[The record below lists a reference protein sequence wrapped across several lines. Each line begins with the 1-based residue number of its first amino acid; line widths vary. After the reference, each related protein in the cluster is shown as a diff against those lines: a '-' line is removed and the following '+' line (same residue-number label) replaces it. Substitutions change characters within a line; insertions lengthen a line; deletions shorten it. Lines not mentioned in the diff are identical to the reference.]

1 MMREE
6 RFRRLLTAL
15 CTVCY
20 FVSYLTRINYGA
32 VLLEIVQTEGIGKV
46 AASMAV
52 TGSFLTYG
60 AGQLVSGWLGD
71 RVNPGRL
78 IFTGLM
84 TSACM
89 NVLVPVFANPG
100 AILVFWCI
108 NGFAQALLWPPM
120 VKILSDYLQEDE
132 YKKSCV
138 RVTWGSA
145 VGTIVIYLLAP
156 ACIVW
161 KGWRSLF
168 FLCAGIAFCFAFIWI
183 RGIAV
188 VEKRLG
194 AVQEPSAPPRRSRE
208 KRGKM
213 SLQTG
218 KDAAAGTACGGNSFL
233 ARTAGMLAV
242 IMAAIVMQGLLRDGI
257 TTWMPVYL
265 SETFHLASFVSILSG
280 VLLPVFGMVCLELT
294 SVLNRRWFR
303 NEMVCAGVIFLLGFG
318 SAFGLAAVPC
328 RSAAGAV
335 LLAAL
340 AVGCMH
346 GVNVILVSMVPPYFK
361 RSNRVGTVSGL
372 LNSCTYVGSAVSSY
386 GIARMAEGRGWGSVL
401 WLWAAAALAGTM
413 LCFGCRNVW
422 NHFKEG
428 HKNCY

>member
-6 RFRRLLTAL
+6 RFRRLLVAL

-89 NVLVPVFANPG
+89 NVLVPVFARPG

-120 VKILSDYLQEDE
+120 VKILSDYLQEDA

-145 VGTIVIYLLAP
+145 VGTIAIYLLAP
-156 ACIVW
+156 VCIVW

-168 FLCAGIAFCFAFIWI
+168 FLCAGIAFGFAFLWM
-183 RGIAV
+183 RGIMV
-188 VEKRLG
+188 VEKQLG
-194 AVQEPSAPPRRSRE
+194 AVAGSDESPLKGS
-208 KRGKM
+208 GGNGGM
-213 SLQTG
+213 SLQAKVTG
-218 KDAAAGTACGGNSFL
+218 AAKGGNFFF

-303 NEMVCAGVIFLLGFG
+303 NEMVCAGILFLLGFG
-318 SAFGLAAVPC
+318 SAFGLAAIPSH
-328 RSAAGAV
+328 SAAGAV
-335 LLAAL
+335 LLAAG

-361 RSNRVGTVSGL
+361 KSNRVGTVSGL

-386 GIARMAEGRGWGSVL
+386 GIARMAQQHGWASVL
-401 WLWAAAALAGTM
+401 WLWAAAALTGTL
-413 LCFGCRNVW
+413 LCFGCGKVW
-422 NHFKEG
+422 NRFRRAL
-428 HKNCY
+428 